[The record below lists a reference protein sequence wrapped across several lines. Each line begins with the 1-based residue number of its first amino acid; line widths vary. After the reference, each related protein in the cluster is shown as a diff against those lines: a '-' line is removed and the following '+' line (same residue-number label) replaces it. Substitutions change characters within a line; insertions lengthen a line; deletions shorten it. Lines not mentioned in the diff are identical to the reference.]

1 MQTAIEANKR
11 DFESRYAL
19 AQLRM
24 REQRWTDAMDELLD
38 ILMRDRTWGDEV
50 ARKCFVAVLD
60 IITPPAPKVAEGQV
74 PPEDPTVARY
84 RRRLSSVILS

>member
-1 MQTAIEANKR
+1 
-11 DFESRYAL
+11 
-19 AQLRM
+19 M

-38 ILMRDRTWGDEV
+38 ILMRDRAWGDEV

-60 IITPPAPKVAEGQV
+60 IITPPTPKVAEGQV
-74 PPEDPTVARY
+74 PPEDPTVAKY